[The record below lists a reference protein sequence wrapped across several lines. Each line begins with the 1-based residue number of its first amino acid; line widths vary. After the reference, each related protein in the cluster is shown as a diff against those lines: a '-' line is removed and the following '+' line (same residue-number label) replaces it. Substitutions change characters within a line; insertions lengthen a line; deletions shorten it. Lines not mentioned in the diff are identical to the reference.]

1 MGRGEQR
8 SPVLFAIS
16 LAISA
21 QYLCFFTYHVGDG
34 APDVPFGERRG
45 LNLYIPCRRTKAGER
60 CSPLLLVVRITKVSS
75 GDKVGLSRAPGSLS
89 SQVQQKT
96 SLGDNKS
103 KHNLGRELISST
115 TLSMSS
121 SDNVLK
127 SVLLG
132 KKNRSTSF
140 MFSFEPRCHG
150 E

>member
-60 CSPLLLVVRITKVSS
+60 CSPLRQNFYRRKIAAFFADFTLCWRIVKRCRFMLRCLLCTRRKFVFLLFLSAP
-75 GDKVGLSRAPGSLS
+75 LSRLTPNEALPHTPTGLCP
-89 SQVQQKT
+89 VPT
-96 SLGDNKS
+96 RD
-103 KHNLGRELISST
+103 
-115 TLSMSS
+115 
-121 SDNVLK
+121 
-127 SVLLG
+127 SV
-132 KKNRSTSF
+132 
-140 MFSFEPRCHG
+140 P
-150 E
+150 

>member
-60 CSPLLLVVRITKVSS
+60 CSPLRQNFYCRKIAALFADFTLYKEIVKRCSFVLRYSLCLRRRFVFLLF
-75 GDKVGLSRAPGSLS
+75 LSAP
-89 SQVQQKT
+89 
-96 SLGDNKS
+96 
-103 KHNLGRELISST
+103 LGRLAPIEALPISCERSRT
-115 TLSMSS
+115 R
-121 SDNVLK
+121 N
-127 SVLLG
+127 LLRRG
-132 KKNRSTSF
+132 F
-140 MFSFEPRCHG
+140 AP
-150 E
+150 